1 MNDLIPYQPNNA
13 IPADTTDDLLIE
25 RWLHGRPAHTQR
37 AYKGN
42 VEQFLDFT
50 GKPLQQ
56 ITLFDLQD
64 FADSLTGKPASKARI
79 LNACKSLLTFAFEL
93 GYTHF
98 NIGKGVKPPKI
109 PGTLAER
116 IMSEEQIFKML
127 ALEINPRNHAIL
139 RLFYASGI
147 RVSELCA
154 LRWKDVLSRGDKA
167 QISVTFGKG
176 GEHRS
181 VVISKETYNE
191 LRELRKGA
199 APSSPVFVSRG
210 GGRGK
215 AGASLD
221 ESSVR
226 RIVYQARD
234 RAGIDKRVSPHWF
247 RHAHAS
253 HSLQNGAPIALV
265 RDTLGHANL
274 STTSKY
280 THALPDESS
289 GKYLKI

>member
-1 MNDLIPYQPNNA
+1 MSDIVPYQPQHT
-13 IPADTTDDLLIE
+13 IPSDTTDDLLIE
-25 RWLHGRPAHTQR
+25 RWLHGRSRHTQR
-37 AYKGN
+37 AYQAN
-42 VEQFLDFT
+42 VKQFLDFV

-56 ITLFDLQD
+56 VTLFDLQD
-64 FADSLTGKPASKARI
+64 FADSLTGKPASQARI

-93 GYTHF
+93 GYTQF
-98 NIGKGVKPPKI
+98 NIGKSFHPPKV

-116 IMSEEQIFKML
+116 IMSEEQVIRML
-127 ALEINPRNHAIL
+127 ALETNPRNHAIL

-154 LRWKDVLSRGDKA
+154 LRWKDVIQRGDKG
-167 QISVTFGKG
+167 QITVTFGKG

-181 VVISKETYNE
+181 VVISKETYSE
-191 LRELRKGA
+191 LKELRKGA
-199 APSSPVFVSRG
+199 PPAAPVFASRG

-215 AGASLD
+215 AGSPLD

-226 RIVYQARD
+226 RIVYQARE
-234 RAGIDKRVSPHWF
+234 RAGIEKHVSPHWF

-265 RDTLGHANL
+265 RDTLGHANIA
-274 STTSKY
+274 TTSKY
-280 THALPDESS
+280 THAMPDESS